1 MNICVYGA
9 SSNTIDPAFLQAG
22 EALGLAMAKR
32 EHTLVFGGGAN
43 GLMGAVARGMTRGGG
58 QIIGVAPRFFDVDGV
73 LYPQCTEFVYTET
86 MRERKAIME
95 ERADAFIMT
104 PGGIGT
110 LEEFYEIA
118 TLRQLGRHSKP
129 IAILNTNDFYRPILD
144 MWEKAIAGGFM
155 TAACRELFT
164 MSTDPEALLDEL
176 EQSRGKTL
184 DLYEMKSV
192 NRRTL
197 SE

>member
-1 MNICVYGA
+1 MHICVYGA
-9 SSNTIDPAFLQAG
+9 SSSTIDPAFIQAG
-22 EALGLAMAKR
+22 ESLGLAMAKR
-32 EHTLVFGGGAN
+32 GHTLVFGGGAN

-58 QIIGVAPRFFDVDGV
+58 QIIGVAPRFFDVDGI
-73 LYPQCTEFVYTET
+73 LYPHCTEFVYTET

-95 ERADAFIMT
+95 ERADAFVMT

-129 IAILNTNDFYRPILD
+129 IAVLNTTDYYRPILE
-144 MWEKAIAGGFM
+144 MWEQAISHGFM
-155 TAACRELFT
+155 TEACRALFT
-164 MSTDPEALLDEL
+164 MSTEPEALLDSL
-176 EQSRGKTL
+176 EQAEGKTL

-192 NRRTL
+192 NRRI
-197 SE
+197 